1 MNTYTKKA
9 KGSLALRKKLFSAAA
24 MLLVASIML
33 VSTSYAWLIL
43 STAPE
48 VTGISTQVGAN
59 GALEIALLDTQSY
72 SDLTRITNADI
83 DESET
88 VPSVSDSNL
97 SWGNLVGLGD
107 ASYGLSQIV
116 LNPSRL
122 FISPGSTDGE
132 GNQRYTINPNVLLKT
147 PIYGEDGRIIGLDK
161 SSAVSNTYNAK
172 KVGFPANNLEG
183 YGVRAIGTS
192 ASMSAFQLGINAARA
207 AISVNRDAAKNT
219 ASMILNKQGS
229 ALADV
234 AIAVALGDANVQ
246 FSKTDVENMKILA
259 EGLQG
264 SLNYIELA
272 LRQVFVGYLSS
283 DGAAAIIDGVSTPV
297 TTDNLANLKAEI
309 ENMGEGK
316 LSFDALKAKY
326 PAVTGVDGYITT
338 LQANQVK
345 LDNAIAQCDTHINS
359 DATSFDRTTILGI
372 MSPLVNYNDMELGG
386 HKVSTLSGLPI
397 EQLAEIV
404 MNSGMEIIVPTGSG
418 LISDIADFTGD
429 YTAKVTIA
437 KISHGSI
444 SLTNQTASMTTRTTY
459 NPTHLA
465 ACDDIIRNFVVSSGA
480 GSESFI
486 TDYYGYVLD
495 LAFRTNAAD
504 SNLQL
509 QTASTQRIYSDS
521 DNAATQGGGSY
532 MEFRSNADLSAT
544 KMLKLMAGVRVV
556 FIDEANN
563 VLALAALDTTVGQ
576 EDYTTS
582 VGTTTTYT
590 VKESLEMTVGDT
602 GTTVYFASTNC
613 TNYRTTLT
621 EAEYTVLEATTKVDT
636 SAEET
641 KYILG
646 KDAYTAATSSAM
658 PDGKYAVLDVP
669 VKQNSDYITES
680 EFNGLPAE
688 SVVDIAADGTIKAPL
703 YLYEFTMPMSEE
715 NTEEVTGAL
724 ELGMK
729 KTSPAIT
736 ALEENA
742 PKKVSV
748 LVYLDGSVVDNSM
761 VAANSSQSMTG
772 TMNLQFSSSANLMP
786 MNNQALFD
794 GEDAAA
800 PSESGSNA
808 DGNGG
813 ESGSE
818 SGSGSD
824 PAGGGGDDPAG
835 GTT

>member
-1 MNTYTKKA
+1 MNTYTKKSRGA
-9 KGSLALRKKLFSAAA
+9 AALRKKLFSAAA

-33 VSTSYAWLIL
+33 VSTSYAWLVL

-83 DESET
+83 DESVT

-234 AIAVALGDANVQ
+234 AIAVALGDGTEQ
-246 FSKTDVENMKILA
+246 FSKTDVGNMKILA

-326 PAVTGVDGYITT
+326 PAVTGIDEYITK
-338 LQANQVK
+338 LQADQVK
-345 LDNAIAQCDTHINS
+345 LDNAIDECDRLIDDPTQE
-359 DATSFDRTTILGI
+359 SFGKNTILGI

-386 HKVSTLSGLPI
+386 HKVSALRGLPI

-418 LISDIADFTGD
+418 LISDIADFTTD
-429 YTAKVTIA
+429 YTAKVTVA
-437 KISHGSI
+437 EISYGSI
-444 SLTNQTASMTTRTTY
+444 SLKNQTAAMTTRTTC
-459 NPTHLA
+459 NPTYLA
-465 ACDDIIRNFVVSSGA
+465 ACDDIIRSFVVSSGA

-544 KMLKLMAGVRVV
+544 KMLKLMAGIRVV
-556 FIDEANN
+556 FIDETNN
-563 VLALAALDTTVGQ
+563 VVALAALDTTVGQ

-590 VKESLEMTVGDT
+590 VKESLEMTVDGT
-602 GTTVYFASTNC
+602 ETTVYFASTNC
-613 TNYRTTLT
+613 TNYRATLT

-703 YLYEFTMPMSEE
+703 YLYEFTMPMSGV

-724 ELGMK
+724 ELGVK

-786 MNNQALFD
+786 MNNQTLFD
-794 GEDAAA
+794 GEDAAT
-800 PSESGSNA
+800 PPESGSG
-808 DGNGG
+808 GNGG
-813 ESGSE
+813 ENGSE

-824 PAGGGGDDPAG
+824 PVGSGGDDPAN